1 MAKTKPQ
8 IPKANEA
15 GTDTPGY
22 SEPSESQSNTDDYR
36 NVYGDFKHDLD
47 AHDNYI
53 TDFDAYEA
61 MLMGRTYD
69 SVSRQTKNGLTDSST
84 ATIYLERAARVVSQL
99 PTGDITAA
107 GKKDNG
113 KAALMNIILQKW
125 IYPNAN
131 SQSPLLQKLR
141 QWQFYSSVY
150 NYMLMHYDW
159 TVREDGYIGP
169 DCWLWSPRNFVPPVG
184 YANIDD
190 MPYANGIAY
199 CDEQDVKGW
208 LDEDDSAGWDKQVL
222 KDLLVR
228 LQKSGS
234 EQKTDSS
241 SPDSKRDSYIT
252 RQRQSS
258 QPNGKFMAVTRY
270 EAGED
275 GHWVTFAPELQKG
288 TDGVLRDIENPHKN
302 GKIPFV
308 KKSCIPTFD
317 NFYDIGDFQRAKPI
331 QFAMDGLTNFYFMG
345 IKRQILPPLVVNPN
359 GVVKH
364 TVSQEANSI
373 ILENVQN
380 SVREL
385 QTGSQGLN
393 TYQGTMTQFKGSL
406 LNQAGTTDTTATQGS
421 SLDPGFGKTPQAIQ
435 SLQQR
440 QGARDNQ
447 DLFYLESAIQTLVN
461 RMISLIPVMAT
472 ETIPVDIFSDDV
484 KDIKEAGYEDVMDM
498 LQVSSS
504 GQSAK
509 LNIKPSALKGA
520 NYRFSLDD
528 SSTIKQSKA
537 DQLTALQQ
545 FGSIMSSNQNILT
558 QLQGQGMTYDVGQY
572 ARLVGYLADIPQM
585 QELVRPMNAEEK
597 KAYDNQQQAEN
608 QPKDPSEQ
616 LREQIGFDDVA
627 AVSPV
632 DAAAMLKVAGLPGDV
647 NAITQAV
654 QQKTATDMAKASG
667 NPTASVTS
675 AIPQVPQT
683 AAPVTVGNQQFND
696 PEIAK
701 AAQQLTGQAGGQQ

>member
-1 MAKTKPQ
+1 
-8 IPKANEA
+8 
-15 GTDTPGY
+15 
-22 SEPSESQSNTDDYR
+22 
-36 NVYGDFKHDLD
+36 
-47 AHDNYI
+47 
-53 TDFDAYEA
+53 
-61 MLMGRTYD
+61 MGRTYD

-99 PTGDITAA
+99 PTGNLTAA
-107 GKKDNG
+107 GKKDDG

-131 SQSPLLQKLR
+131 SQSPFLQKLR

-159 TVREDGYIGP
+159 TVRDDGYIGP
-169 DCWLWSPRNFVPPVG
+169 DCWLWSPRNFVPAVG
-184 YANIDD
+184 YASIDD
-190 MPYANGIAY
+190 MPYANAIAY
-199 CDEQDVKGW
+199 CDAQDVEAW
-208 LDEDDSAGWDKQVL
+208 LKEDDSAGWNKTELQ
-222 KDLLVR
+222 DLLTR
-228 LQKSGS
+228 LKKSGS
-234 EQKTDSS
+234 EQKTDNS

-258 QPNGKFMAVTRY
+258 QPSGKFMAVTRY
-270 EAGED
+270 ETGEG

-288 TDGVLRDIENPHKN
+288 IDGVLRDIPNPHKN
-302 GKIPFV
+302 GKIPFI

-373 ILENVQN
+373 ILENVKD

-406 LNQAGTTDTTATQGS
+406 LNQAGTTDTTANQS
-421 SLDPGFGKTPQAIQ
+421 NSLDPGFGKTPQAIQ

-447 DLFYLESAIQTLVN
+447 DLFYLETSIETLIN
-461 RMISLIPVMAT
+461 RMIGLIPVMAT
-472 ETIPVDIFSDDV
+472 ETIPIDIFSDDV
-484 KDIKEAGYEDVMDM
+484 KDIEEAGYKDVMEM
-498 LQVSSS
+498 LQASSS

-520 NYRFSLDD
+520 EYRFILDD
-528 SSTIKQSKA
+528 SSTIKQSKT
-537 DQLTALQQ
+537 DQLQALQQ
-545 FGSIMSSNQNILT
+545 FGQIMSSNQNILT
-558 QLQGQGMTYDVGQY
+558 QLQDQGKTYDVSQY
-572 ARLVGYLADIPQM
+572 AQLVGYLADIPQM
-585 QELVRPMNAEEK
+585 EQIVRDMTAEEK
-597 KAYDNQQQAEN
+597 QAYQQSQQGSQEQQIMKLTGN
-608 QPKDPSEQ
+608 FKDLPPDTQGQVLAADGYPSQNPSEQ
-616 LREQIGFDDVA
+616 QD
-627 AVSPV
+627 
-632 DAAAMLKVAGLPGDV
+632 
-647 NAITQAV
+647 T
-654 QQKTATDMAKASG
+654 
-667 NPTASVTS
+667 
-675 AIPQVPQT
+675 QT
-683 AAPVTVGNQQFND
+683 ALQMAGQQQQPIGQNQPQDQQQSIAPVTVGGQQFTD
-696 PEIAK
+696 PAIAQ
-701 AAQQLTGQAGGQQ
+701 AAQQLVGGGK